1 MFTGKLN
8 HPHIRFN
15 VVHALSSSGLRSLVA
30 NFGGAAHQYT
40 EIWQIKGALVESLPA
55 PWAVLAGQ
63 SNWHP
68 NPVLPDYQ
76 RHRGDHWVS
85 MGDGKQ
91 KSYVGI

>member
-15 VVHALSSSGLRSLVA
+15 VVHALSSLGLGSLVA

-55 PWAVLAGQ
+55 AWAVLAGQ
-63 SNWHP
+63 PNWHP
-68 NPVLPDYQ
+68 NPVLPGY
-76 RHRGDHWVS
+76 
-85 MGDGKQ
+85 
-91 KSYVGI
+91 